1 MNDWVFGKI
10 EQYRIMITNPSLQKL
25 HLTLG
30 RSISSQFLWNYITA
44 FKWQGLEFAD
54 VRWYVAGDPV
64 KRIDWKTSAKKWW
77 ELYIKE
83 FVEERQLKLWMV
95 CDLSENISPWGESP
109 KLQKA
114 KKVMYALGYAAIR
127 NGDRIGRID
136 GWATVK
142 LWGKW
147 ETLFRIIWREE
158 KSSMR
163 KLLRHILRGKKKDTS
178 SDKSTLEIKLKQIV
192 QMKQTG
198 TLVVII
204 TDRIDINENIVKQ
217 VGQKNEIL
225 WVHIFSKQET
235 LLESEDG
242 YIQFEDRFI
251 ASDKW
256 QVTGIQQSYTALVQ
270 EKLQETQRLVQ
281 SVWGRYVQIDTRDD
295 VVRELMR
302 VM

>member
-1 MNDWVFGKI
+1 
-10 EQYRIMITNPSLQKL
+10 MITNPSLQKL

-30 RSISSQFLWNYITA
+30 RSISSQFLWNYVTT
-44 FKWQGLEFAD
+44 FKWQGMEFAD
-54 VRWYVAGDPV
+54 VRWYMAGDPV

-83 FVEERQLKLWMV
+83 YVEERQLKLWMM
-95 CDLSENISPWGESP
+95 CDLAEDKSPWGKSP

-114 KKVMYALGYAAIR
+114 REVMYALGYAAIR

-158 KSSMR
+158 KLR
-163 KLLRHILRGKKKDTS
+163 KWGLLRHILRGKKKDIS
-178 SDKSTLEIKLKQIV
+178 SDKNTLEIKLRQIV

-204 TDRIDINENIVKQ
+204 SDWTDIDEKLVKQ
-217 VGQKNEIL
+217 IKAKNEIL

-251 ASDKW
+251 ASSKW
-256 QVTGIQQSYTALVQ
+256 EVTGIQQSYTALVQ

-281 SVWGRYVQIDTRDD
+281 SVWGRYVQIDTGDD